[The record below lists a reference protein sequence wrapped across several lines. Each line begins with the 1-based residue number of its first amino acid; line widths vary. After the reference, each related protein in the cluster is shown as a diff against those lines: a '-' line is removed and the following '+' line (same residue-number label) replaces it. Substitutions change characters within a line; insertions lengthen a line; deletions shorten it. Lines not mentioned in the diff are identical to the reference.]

1 MYQFNSLSFKYN
13 LMPISYIN
21 HKGIK
26 LPGNPCFELN
36 VQQKLILALILTL
49 TSLAKIII
57 NTNSQNKLSKYCL

>member
-1 MYQFNSLSFKYN
+1 
-13 LMPISYIN
+13 MPISYIN